1 MLQSRLPD
9 QRIFKLRVVVLVFFA
24 VLAAG
29 LFIFP
34 RSASNASE
42 LNNPSESNIDP
53 PPAPSPQQRFNR
65 QTNRRRGSI
74 RMPGRAGVSYSKFTH
89 DVPGHGGGAKDSCAS
104 CHRVASQAQPDV
116 KDYPNHESCLN
127 CHRQQF
133 FAGARPMICT
143 VCHTVVSP
151 RSDARFAF
159 PKTAASS
166 QSQFAD
172 IFPHRKHLSS
182 STRTAFAKL
191 PDATKKALSVQD
203 TCVHCHK
210 TNNANLERVAA
221 SWPKKSFVPTPGTF
235 MTSPAGHASCVDCHW
250 KAAAPNEKT
259 AYAVYEPYINSC
271 AECHRNAL
279 LKPRTTTAASDA
291 SKNAAAEKN
300 GTAAAKFVPVSSHH
314 NVDAPALPAAFAS
327 VSEAWSARI
336 SPKFQHAIPSFDAKP
351 KDDPH
356 RSTGCTDCHKKVS
369 QVDSLETFRLKENGV
384 QLAACVD
391 CHGDKGGKSKVAAI
405 ARELKA
411 REQDPK
417 FECVYCH
424 STNLGTKID
433 GFDDHYKAIK
443 RTKPQPA
450 AAGSNTSGGEKK

>member
-1 MLQSRLPD
+1 VPQSRLPD
-9 QRIFKLRVVVLVFFA
+9 QSIFKLRLVVLAFFA
-24 VLAAG
+24 MLAVG

-42 LNNPSESNIDP
+42 LNIDP
-53 PPAPSPQQRFNR
+53 PPQQQRRFNR
-65 QTNRRRGSI
+65 QTGRRRGSTAT
-74 RMPGRAGVSYSKFTH
+74 PGRGGVSYSKFTH
-89 DVPGHGGGAKDSCAS
+89 DVPGHGGGTKDSCAS

-116 KDYPNHESCLN
+116 KDYPNHDSCLK

-133 FAGARPMICT
+133 FAGARPMICS
-143 VCHTVVSP
+143 VCHTIVSP
-151 RSDARFAF
+151 RSDARFDF

-166 QSQFAD
+166 QPQFAD

-221 SWPKKSFVPTPGTF
+221 VWPKKSFVPTPGTF

-250 KAAAPNEKT
+250 KAAATNEKT

-279 LKPRTTTAASDA
+279 LKPRPNTTTNDA
-291 SKNAAAEKN
+291 SKN
-300 GTAAAKFVPVSSHH
+300 TAAGKNQTTEAKIVPVSSSH
-314 NVDAPALPAAFAS
+314 NNADVPVLPAAFAATAW
-327 VSEAWSARI
+327 AWSARI

-356 RSTGCTDCHKKVS
+356 RSTGCTDCHKKAS
-369 QVDSLETFRLKENGV
+369 QIDSLETFRLKENGV

-391 CHGDKGGKSKVAAI
+391 CHGDKGGKTKVAAI

-417 FECVYCH
+417 FNCVYCH
-424 STNLGTKID
+424 STNIGTKID